1 MRPSVRSWHERA
13 RAMTNEFHYRGCVI
27 RTNPR
32 SSNGGWTHNG
42 VVEHHRGYD
51 DDHLFCGPGRSATRD
66 GAVKAIVVCGRRI
79 IDERLQS
86 TRYIR
91 DMLEKN

>member
-1 MRPSVRSWHERA
+1 MCFLRLLSRTITPNRTSTALLSTIVVTPS
-13 RAMTNEFHYRGCVI
+13 MTTY
-27 RTNPR
+27 
-32 SSNGGWTHNG
+32 
-42 VVEHHRGYD
+42 Y
-51 DDHLFCGPGRSATRD
+51 CGPGRSATRD